1 MPATSPRIIARLAS
15 RTVRGVLL
23 TNHVLSGALIGALA
37 RRPAPAFAAGVASH
51 FALDALPHWGDWGST
66 RRFLQVA
73 VPDGLISL
81 AAMGTLAALAPAERR
96 PAVLAGMIGAA
107 LPDVDKPAKLWF
119 GWSPWPRPVDEF
131 HQGIQREAS
140 GRAHIEL
147 LAAGTFGVAALAALR
162 RPAACGRG
170 RLARRALLR

>member
-1 MPATSPRIIARLAS
+1 MIH
-15 RTVRGVLL
+15 VLL
-23 TNHVLSGALIGALA
+23 TNHVLSGALIGAVV

-51 FALDALPHWGDWGST
+51 FVLDAVPHWGEWGST

-107 LPDVDKPAKLWF
+107 LPDADKPAKLWF
-119 GWSPWPRPVDEF
+119 GRSPWPRAVDEF
-131 HQGIQREAS
+131 HRRIQPEAS

-147 LAAGTFGVAALAALR
+147 LAASVFGAAALAALG
-162 RPAACGRG
+162 RPP
-170 RLARRALLR
+170 ARRASPR

>member
-1 MPATSPRIIARLAS
+1 VAGAS
-15 RTVRGVLL
+15 RTVIRVLL
-23 TNHVLSGALIGALA
+23 TNHVLSGALIGAVV
-37 RRPAPAFAAGVASH
+37 RRPVPAFAAGVASH
-51 FALDALPHWGDWGST
+51 FVLDAVPHWGDWGSI

-81 AAMGTLAALAPAERR
+81 AAMGTITALAPAERR

-119 GWSPWPRPVDEF
+119 GRSPWPRAVDEF
-131 HQGIQREAS
+131 HIRIQPEAS

-147 LAAGTFGVAALAALR
+147 LAASVFGAAALAALGR
-162 RPAACGRG
+162 RPVRSAGPR
-170 RLARRALLR
+170 

>member
-1 MPATSPRIIARLAS
+1 MI
-15 RTVRGVLL
+15 GVLL
-23 TNHVLSGALIGALA
+23 TNHVLSGALIGAVV
-37 RRPAPAFAAGVASH
+37 RRPVPAFAAGVASP
-51 FALDALPHWGDWGST
+51 FVLDAGPHWGDWGSI

-119 GWSPWPRPVDEF
+119 GRSPWPRVVDEF
-131 HQGIQREAS
+131 HIRIQPEAS

-147 LAAGTFGVAALAALR
+147 LAASVFGAAALAALGR
-162 RPAACGRG
+162 RPA
-170 RLARRALLR
+170 RRASPR

>member
-1 MPATSPRIIARLAS
+1 MPAGSPRIIARLAS

-51 FALDALPHWGDWGST
+51 FVLDALPHWGDWGSI

-96 PAVLAGMIGAA
+96 
-107 LPDVDKPAKLWF
+107 
-119 GWSPWPRPVDEF
+119 RPCW
-131 HQGIQREAS
+131 
-140 GRAHIEL
+140 RA
-147 LAAGTFGVAALAALR
+147 
-162 RPAACGRG
+162 
-170 RLARRALLR
+170 